1 MYSSPACN
9 PQSRLPRLTLWVF
22 VTMALM
28 ICLALAAPEQ
38 MPVIAYKVALVT
50 LGVVLAYWLDRALF
64 PYARPHACLQN
75 RNAPGGGWTDDAE
88 AYRYTAA
95 FAAACLRRALIVLA
109 CVLGLT
115 LGL

>member
-64 PYARPHACLQN
+64 PYARPHEYMPKPIG
-75 RNAPGGGWTDDAE
+75 PGGCGPDPQAADRDTV
-88 AYRYTAA
+88 A
-95 FAAACLRRALIVLA
+95 FAAACMRRALIVLA

>member
-64 PYARPHACLQN
+64 PYARPHEYMPKPLG
-75 RNAPGGGWTDDAE
+75 PGGCGPDPQE
-88 AYRYTAA
+88 ADRYTVA
-95 FAAACLRRALIVLA
+95 FAAACLRRALVVLA